1 VGRPGV
7 PVGPVR
13 FDPCY
18 SEVPVS
24 VLCPNASYWIACQ
37 SGVSSIAWGGV
48 GVAKNALIE
57 AVAEFLGYVAHVF
70 IPSQHAP
77 EDIGGIPVHD
87 ATAGFVRMSLMEWMH
102 DLANPKRWLFIDEG
116 TSAPTQMRP
125 PLLSCLNERRI
136 GGFKF
141 HPSTIVSMAANPP
154 ELAPN
159 GSPLE
164 ASVCN
169 RLYHHQWEFP
179 ADLWHAGLRS
189 GGKFPVP
196 SAFPIVGDFEFLL
209 PKWGG
214 MISLLCR
221 NKPSLINT
229 ETVHEGTLAF
239 PTPRSWWNLARC
251 LAAAES
257 CGMLDHCRAELGAG
271 IVGAGA
277 SAELMALV
285 DSQGMHNV
293 EAILD
298 GTEKVVVND
307 STIDRLISLP
317 SAIVVHLN
325 ERKRA
330 GAVDPSVVEKSYE
343 VMVSLAED
351 DLADFSV
358 PSMSEVKR
366 LFPAHKI
373 SPKLATRYGKIVAA
387 LGGVA

>member
-1 VGRPGV
+1 M
-7 PVGPVR
+7 
-13 FDPCY
+13 
-18 SEVPVS
+18 S
-24 VLCPNASYWIACQ
+24 CPNASYFIALQ
-37 SGVSSIAWGGV
+37 AGVSSIAWGGV

-57 AVAEFLGYVAHVF
+57 AVASYLGYALHVF

-77 EDIGGIPVHD
+77 EDIGGVPVHD
-87 ATAGFVRMSLMEWMH
+87 AKAGFVRMAMMEWVF

-136 GGFKF
+136 GGFAF
-141 HPSTIVSMAANPP
+141 HPTTIVSMAANPP

-179 ADLWHAGLRS
+179 TSLWHDGLRN

-196 SAFPIVGDFEFLL
+196 SSFPVVGDFSYLL

-214 MISLLCR
+214 MVSLLCR
-221 NKPSLINT
+221 NKPSLVNT
-229 ETVHEGTLAF
+229 ETVHDGMLAF
-239 PTPRSWWNLARC
+239 PTPRSWWNLVKC

-257 CGMLDHCRAELGAG
+257 AGMIDDCRAELGAG

-285 DSQGMHNV
+285 DARGMHNV
-293 EAILD
+293 DAILD

-317 SAIVVHLN
+317 GAIVTHLQESQREGTAGPDRV
-325 ERKRA
+325 ER
-330 GAVDPSVVEKSYE
+330 SYD
-343 VMVSLAED
+343 VLIGMAEND
-351 DLADFSV
+351 MADFSV
-358 PSMSEVKR
+358 PCLAEVKR
-366 LFPAHKI
+366 LFPAHKL
-373 SPKLATRYGKIVAA
+373 SPKLAARYGKVVTVI
-387 LGGVA
+387 GGVA